1 MIPPFTDSVRAS
13 TRVAHSSRPKKKYST
28 TIFLLLAVTAV
39 YAVISQIPTWNLLVE
54 RTKHDS
60 PFTQTKQPRAKTARH
75 AYAFLMAGC
84 DPLNSNTYIG
94 YVYNILVADYI
105 LRHSGSN
112 SDIVVLVR
120 MSSTDSNEKDAGLP
134 LNITTLL
141 ESSGIHIKY
150 IPKVKVDNFYSAQM
164 DKFNILNLV
173 QYDHVL
179 FMDSDIMPF
188 GNLDYIFHSSEGENP
203 SLQQNVILA
212 WLGEPSNGGFF
223 MLTPNHEDF
232 LQILKIQRDH
242 MLKYKGTF
250 DIVQGWGHVIQ
261 PPDYWETL
269 KGYRSTNWSFH
280 GTIADQVRTSF
291 IFNVIEC
298 SNIVFYCLI
307 MHYSIQFFNVF

>member
-1 MIPPFTDSVRAS
+1 MIQSPLTNSLQPSTCRQTRFTIRLPYI
-13 TRVAHSSRPKKKYST
+13 T
-28 TIFLLLAVTAV
+28 FLLLAVTV
-39 YAVISQIPTWNLLVE
+39 VHLVISQIRTWNVLVE
-54 RTKHDS
+54 MKKRDS
-60 PFTQTKQPRAKTARH
+60 SAFITAPKAKRH

-84 DPLNSNTYIG
+84 HPSDSTLCLG
-94 YVYNILVADYI
+94 YVYNILVAEYI

-120 MSSTDSNEKDAGLP
+120 MSADSDVDARLP
-134 LNITTLL
+134 PNITTLL
-141 ESSGIHIKY
+141 ESSGVHIKY

-173 QYDHVL
+173 QYDRVL

-188 GNLDYIFHSSEGENP
+188 GNLDYIFHSSEGEEP
-203 SLQQNVILA
+203 SLQQNLVIA
-212 WLGEPSNGGFF
+212 WLGAPSNGGFF
-223 MLTPNHEDF
+223 MLTPNHEEF

-242 MLKYKGTF
+242 LLKYKGTF

-280 GTIADQVRTSF
+280 GSFVDQVRTSF